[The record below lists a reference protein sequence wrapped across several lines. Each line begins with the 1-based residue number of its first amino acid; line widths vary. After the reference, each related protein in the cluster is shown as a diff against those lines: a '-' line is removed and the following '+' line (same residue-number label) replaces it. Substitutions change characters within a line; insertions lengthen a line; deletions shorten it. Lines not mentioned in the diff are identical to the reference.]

1 MKLCLKYILGLSLF
15 AIIFSACHR
24 PETYIVTFDANGGY
38 GTMQQQ
44 VFTEDEQQ
52 ALTRNAFSRDG
63 YTFSGWNGNG
73 VNYIDGQMITITN
86 DMTLYAQW
94 TSNSIPSG
102 GSGGSSSGGGYTPSN
117 GQISGHEYVDLGLP
131 SGTLWATCNVGANIP
146 SGTGYYYA
154 WGETA
159 PKTQYNPDNYLYN
172 DNPVFLPATA
182 DAATVNW
189 GGGWRMPT
197 YQEMQELL
205 RCSTTCTKQNDMN
218 GILITGYNGNSIFL
232 PAAGCQT
239 YDGSANWDNL
249 YGRYWTSSCENGHVP
264 GLYFELHNYS
274 SGIEI
279 DDLELDWLTRFYGMS
294 IRPVWTSSR
303 PTITIPTVTTG
314 RYYYNWEFS
323 GDAYDVDRVNI
334 DGSYSEYT
342 GVSTWGFRYGTNSDN
357 LSYNIEIDL
366 DENRGYLS
374 GLAENTIYYYQAYAT
389 NSVGTGYGAIKSF
402 TTGITIVL
410 NNASNI
416 TSSEANVSAYI
427 NNENASTIS
436 AKGFLYGTSE
446 YNLSQTIEI
455 DPNNDFSAT
464 LTGLT
469 AGTTY
474 YCKAYAT
481 NSAGTGYSEVISFT
495 TSSR

>member
-1 MKLCLKYILGLSLF
+1 MKTLKRYIFIF
-15 AIIFSACHR
+15 AIISTIFSACDS
-24 PETYIVTFDANGGY
+24 PETYIVSFNANGGY

-44 VFTEDEQQ
+44 VFTEGEQQ
-52 ALTRNAFSRDG
+52 ALTRNAFTREG

-73 VNYIDGQMITITN
+73 ANYIDGQMITVTSN
-86 DMTLYAQW
+86 MTLYAQW
-94 TSNSIPSG
+94 TSNSTPSG
-102 GSGGSSSGGGYTPSN
+102 GSGDNGSGGGYTPSN

-159 PKTQYNPDNYLYN
+159 PKTQYNSDNYLYN

-189 GGGWRMPT
+189 GSGWRMPT

-232 PAAGCQT
+232 PAAGYQC
-239 YDGSANWDNL
+239 YDGSADWDNL
-249 YGRYWTSSCENGHVP
+249 YGRYWTSSSENGHAY
-264 GLYFELHNYS
+264 GLYFELYNYS

-279 DDLELDWLTRFYGMS
+279 DDLEFDWLTRYYGMS

-303 PTITIPTVTTG
+303 PTISIPTVNTG
-314 RYYYNWEFS
+314 NSYYYDGQAS
-323 GDAYDVDRVNI
+323 IHGD
-334 DGSYSEYT
+334 YSICT
-342 GVSTWGFRYGTNSDN
+342 GVTSWGFRYGTNSNN
-357 LSYNIEIDL
+357 LSNNIEVDL
-366 DENRGYLS
+366 DENYATLYNLEG
-374 GLAENTIYYYQAYAT
+374 NTTYYYQAYAT
-389 NSVGTGYGAIKSF
+389 NSAGTGYGTIKSF
-402 TTGITIVL
+402 TTEVTIVL

-416 TSSEANVSAYI
+416 TTSEANVSAYI
-427 NNENASTIS
+427 NNENANTIS